1 MKTKTSLSA
10 LKGVLIVIT
19 LLITSVAQGQLMRS
33 NNRNIAAA
41 KRDHLGFT
49 VSFGVRSSVLS
60 SNYAAID
67 GMQALEEGGSAGLV
81 WGSRAFET
89 KLVIGYYYSAAQVK
103 HTTDMIEM
111 EATSNFYPLHAFK
124 KEDSRINPYF
134 SMGVTKNYYKLYG
147 YYTTE
152 ENSQINYSVS
162 REPYLGKLD
171 VYNASL
177 GAGVAINLL
186 NNYDFVKLFAATQY
200 NKPFSTIASNDF
212 RQTKTSAQWSFNLGV
227 SFGTNRLKGN

>member
-1 MKTKTSLSA
+1 
-10 LKGVLIVIT
+10 
-19 LLITSVAQGQLMRS
+19 
-33 NNRNIAAA
+33 
-41 KRDHLGFT
+41 
-49 VSFGVRSSVLS
+49 
-60 SNYAAID
+60 
-67 GMQALEEGGSAGLV
+67 
-81 WGSRAFET
+81 
-89 KLVIGYYYSAAQVK
+89 
-103 HTTDMIEM
+103 MIEL
-111 EATSNFYPLHAFK
+111 EVASNFYPLRALK

-186 NNYDFVKLFAATQY
+186 NNYEFVKLFAATQY
-200 NKPFSTIASNDF
+200 NKPFSTIASSDF
-212 RQTKTSAQWSFNLGV
+212 RQTQTSGQWSFNLGV